1 MATVLEAQD
10 PRTGEALFPVATTDP
25 VLLREIVEKGRLAQ
39 KLFRTETLAQR
50 SRRLERAARRL
61 LERRHE
67 GMTIVESE
75 IGKVHA
81 DALFTEALGPLDAVR
96 GWERV
101 IKAAPAG
108 AISLSPLAFPRKSA
122 RIELTPRGVVGVLAP
137 WNFPIAGL
145 YRSVIPALLTGN
157 AVVVKPSEYSP
168 RSSRWFLDVLA
179 EELPSGVLQAVFGGP
194 EVGAGLLEAGIDACV
209 FTGSSAVGAK
219 VEARAFEL
227 GIACSAEMG
236 GNDAAIVLADAD
248 LNRTVAGIVHW
259 ALQNAGQACG
269 AVEVVY
275 ADSRIAG
282 DLAAK
287 LSDACER
294 LRPPVI
300 PGGPGSLAPLALK
313 KQLVL
318 VQEHIADAVSKGARL
333 LTGGDA
339 VGQYLPPTVLA
350 DCTDAMRVIAEET
363 FGPVIPVVAVDGPVD
378 AIRRVNQGTYGL
390 TASLWTA
397 DVERAESLAQE
408 LDVGVVTVNNHAFTG
423 AIPDLP
429 WSGRRASGRGLAN
442 SAWSL
447 LTFTR
452 PKAVAVD
459 RGRGPDPFW
468 VPFDDNLTR
477 LGEILS
483 DLQLNRLGGAIHLP
497 SLLRRRMKTIKGF
510 FGMK

>member
-1 MATVLEAQD
+1 MATLLEAKD
-10 PRTGEALFPVATTDP
+10 PRTGEPLLSVQATDP
-25 VLLREIVEKGRLAQ
+25 TLLRDIVERGRLSQ
-39 KLFRTETLAQR
+39 KLFRNETFSERFQ
-50 SRRLERAARRL
+50 RLERAARRL
-61 LERRHE
+61 LERRDE
-67 GMTIVESE
+67 GMAIVEAE

-96 GWERV
+96 GWKRV
-101 IKAAPAG
+101 IQGAPAG
-108 AISLSPLAFPRKSA
+108 AISLNPVAFPRKSA
-122 RIELTPRGVVGVLAP
+122 RIELVPRGVVGVLAP
-137 WNFPIAGL
+137 WNFPVSGL
-145 YRSVIPALLTGN
+145 YRSVLPALLTGN
-157 AVVVKPSEYSP
+157 AVVVKPSEHSP

-179 EELPSGVLQAVFGGP
+179 EELPSGVLQMVLGGP
-194 EVGAGLLEAGIDACV
+194 DVGAALLESGIDACV

-227 GIACSAEMG
+227 GIACSAEQG

-269 AVEVVY
+269 AIEVVY
-275 ADSRIAG
+275 ADSRIAE
-282 DLAAK
+282 DLAQR

-294 LRPPVI
+294 LRPPVV

-318 VQEHIADAVSKGARL
+318 VQEQLADAVAKGARV
-333 LTGGDA
+333 LTGGTA

-350 DCTDAMRVIAEET
+350 GCTDAMRVVAEET
-363 FGPVIPVVAVDGPVD
+363 FGPVIPVVAVDGPAD

-390 TASLWTA
+390 TASLWTS
-397 DVERAESLAQE
+397 DIERGESLALE
-408 LDVGVVTVNNHAFTG
+408 LDVGVVTINNHAFTG
-423 AIPDLP
+423 AIPELP
-429 WSGRRASGRGLAN
+429 WSGRRGSGRGIAN

-447 LTFTR
+447 LTFAR

-459 RGRGPDPFW
+459 RGKGPDPFW

-477 LGEILS
+477 LGETLS
-483 DLQLNRLGGAIHLP
+483 DLQLNRLQGALQLP
-497 SLLRRRMKTIKGF
+497 ILLRRRLKTIKGF
-510 FGMK
+510 FGIE